1 MRLEASGL
9 SIAYRGT
16 VRALDEVSVVV
27 EPGQRVAV
35 LGPNGAGKTTL
46 VRSLTGMLGFH
57 GAHVLE
63 GSVRAG
69 ETEIAGAPTGVT
81 VRLGLTQVPEGRQI
95 FKNLTVEENL
105 LLGALTRRT
114 KEIGADLEA
123 ALEFFPALIPRRRS
137 KTGLLSGGEQ
147 QMVALARGLMAK
159 PQVLVIDE
167 LTLGLSPKV
176 IEEIT
181 ERLETVLAA
190 TGASL
195 VLVEQNAR
203 LALEL
208 CSYAYVLDRGRV
220 AMHGPCVEL
229 RTDRRIQ
236 ESYLGVR
243 REATELVG

>member
-1 MRLEASGL
+1 
-9 SIAYRGT
+9 
-16 VRALDEVSVVV
+16 
-27 EPGQRVAV
+27 
-35 LGPNGAGKTTL
+35 
-46 VRSLTGMLGFH
+46 MLGFH

-181 ERLETVLAA
+181 ERRDGPAA

-208 CSYAYVLDRGRV
+208 WQLRLRAGSRTSRDARSRV
-220 AMHGPCVEL
+220 QF

-243 REATELVG
+243 RGSDGARRMSGGAPGAALAVEGLSLRLGGVVAVDDLSFLVAAR